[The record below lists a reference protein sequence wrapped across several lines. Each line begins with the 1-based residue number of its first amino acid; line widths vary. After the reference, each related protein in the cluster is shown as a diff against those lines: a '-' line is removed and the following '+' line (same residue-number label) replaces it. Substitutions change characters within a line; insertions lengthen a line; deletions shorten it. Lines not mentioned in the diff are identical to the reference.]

1 MNAGEYVLISPL
13 KYFFANFASYKPEQH
28 EPSKYFDIKPAS
40 EKVEKAFRAIRIF
53 TFVSF
58 LSSYKI
64 SKLLCN
70 AILSITKHGLG
81 NLFKSS
87 LLKSLGFPPI
97 VCNIFFSRNSHY
109 LLIE

>member
-1 MNAGEYVLISPL
+1 MNAGEYVLIFPL

-28 EPSKYFDIKPAS
+28 EPSKYFDIKSAS

-53 TFVSF
+53 MFVSF

-70 AILSITKHGLG
+70 AILSNYKNT
-81 NLFKSS
+81 LFGYCQ
-87 LLKSLGFPPI
+87 L
-97 VCNIFFSRNSHY
+97 
-109 LLIE
+109 